1 MSQRSGPWRARTP
14 LAAYLTA
21 LLLASGSVYIRYLL
35 NPLLGRDAPFLP
47 AVIAVAVAAWYGGL
61 GPGLLATIVSALS
74 GLTLF
79 LEPWGLDN
87 TAIPPVPLIRLLV
100 FLLTGTMIS
109 ALTGALQQTTH
120 KWRHVEETAEQA
132 REYAVLQERNRLAR
146 EIHDTLAQGF
156 TGIVIQLEAAEDSL
170 HDDPE
175 EAQAHIARARTL
187 ARESLAEA
195 RRSVQAL
202 RPHLLEQRDL
212 AFALKYYVEQMT
224 AGTPVLAEVIV
235 EGTPP
240 TNLSNDIEGHLLR
253 VGLEALTNTLKHA
266 NALHVRVQLT
276 FSPNGVHLSVT
287 DDGDGF
293 DTSTAATWLG
303 ADALLSD
310 RDMTEQG
317 FGLAAMRER
326 AERIGGRLRVESS
339 PGKGC
344 SVSVTIS
351 AATPHSE
358 IQPNRPRAALVK
370 EVSHR

>member
-1 MSQRSGPWRARTP
+1 MRQRPVPWRARTP

-35 NPLLGRDAPFLP
+35 NPVLGRDAPFLP

-87 TAIPPVPLIRLLV
+87 TAIPPVSLIRLLV

-293 DTSTAATWLG
+293 DTSTAAAWLG

-344 SVSVTIS
+344 AVSVTIP

-358 IQPNRPRAALVK
+358 VQPNRPRTALVK

>member
-1 MSQRSGPWRARTP
+1 
-14 LAAYLTA
+14 
-21 LLLASGSVYIRYLL
+21 VYIRYLL
-35 NPLLGRDAPFLP
+35 NPVLGRDAPFLP
-47 AVIAVAVAAWYGGL
+47 AVIAVAAAAWYGGL
-61 GPGLLATIVSALS
+61 GPGLLATAVSAIS
-74 GLTLF
+74 GMALF
-79 LEPWGLDN
+79 LEPWGLESN
-87 TAIPPVPLIRLLV
+87 VLAPVSLMRMLV
-100 FLLTGTMIS
+100 FLLTGAMIS
-109 ALTGALQQTTH
+109 MLTGALQQTTH

-170 HDDPE
+170 HDDPQ

-212 AFALKYYVEQMT
+212 SFALKYYVEQMT

-240 TNLSNDIEGHLLR
+240 PTLPTDTERHLLR

-266 NALHVRVQLT
+266 NARHVRVRLA
-276 FSPNGVHLSVT
+276 FSSDGVYLSVT
-287 DDGDGF
+287 DDGNGF
-293 DTSTAATWLG
+293 DTKAAWIG
-303 ADALLSD
+303 ADSLL
-310 RDMTEQG
+310 RDKDAAEQG

-326 AERIGGRLRVESS
+326 AERIGGRLRVEST

-344 SVSVTIS
+344 TVSLTIPVQPS
-351 AATPHSE
+351 RSE
-358 IQPNRPRAALVK
+358 DGSDRPRAASGK
-370 EVSHR
+370 EVSHQ